1 MKLGISSC
9 LLGTNCR
16 YDGGHS
22 RDRFITDMLAD
33 YFEFVPYCPEKMVFT
48 TPREA
53 IRLVKIDDEI
63 KVRTSTGNID
73 VTKKLV
79 DISKELANNIQKDD
93 LCGFILKSKSP
104 TCGMER
110 VKVYPSQIKGMSEKN
125 GVGIF
130 AQEIKD
136 KYPLLPLEED
146 GRLED
151 AWLRENFLMQI
162 FSYKNIFEFLKTN
175 PSAKELVEFHT
186 SYKYMVY
193 AKSHQSYKELGRIVA
208 NHDKRDIKIVLE
220 DYKHWLD
227 QKEKPDIIHASLF
240 CHHLTDAQLVD
251 FFRISSQNV
260 TKAVVIND
268 LQRHPLAYYSIK
280 YLTQWFSK
288 SRFTKNDAPLSV
300 LRGFTKNEL
309 KQLLVKAGIVNYEIK
324 WKWAFRFVIII
335 PFHEN

>member
-22 RDRFITDMLAD
+22 RDRFITDMLSD

-53 IRLVKIDDEI
+53 IRLVKIEDEI
-63 KVRTSTGNID
+63 KVRTSTGDVD
-73 VTKKLV
+73 VTEKLV
-79 DISKELANNIQKDD
+79 DISKQLANQIQDDD

-110 VKVYPSQIKGMSEKN
+110 VKVYPSAKNQMSEKN
-125 GVGIF
+125 GTGVF

-136 KYPLLPLEED
+136 KYPLLPLEEE

-162 FSYKNIFEFLKTN
+162 FSYKDIFEFLKTN
-175 PSAKELVEFHT
+175 PSMKELVEFHT

-208 NHDKRDIKIVLE
+208 NHDKREIEIILE
-220 DYKHWLD
+220 DYKHAFLRAISLKGSISNTYNVLLHLYGYFKKDITKDEKTEILD
-227 QKEKPDIIHASLF
+227 TLEEFKTGLIPLI
-240 CHHLTDAQLVD
+240 
-251 FFRISSQNV
+251 
-260 TKAVVIND
+260 AVVKILNLYIKRFD
-268 LQRHPLAYYSIK
+268 IEYLKAQKFLNPYPKELA
-280 YLTQWFSK
+280 LRSK
-288 SRFTKNDAPLSV
+288 VEAYR
-300 LRGFTKNEL
+300 
-309 KQLLVKAGIVNYEIK
+309 
-324 WKWAFRFVIII
+324 
-335 PFHEN
+335 